1 MTVTNSAQ
9 AAPGRRE
16 GTAMRHDTSYDTE
29 LWRHNEVLHRACGVQ
44 LHDHVLDIG
53 CGTGQ
58 TTRQAAR
65 TARAGSAL
73 GVDVSAP
80 AIKRGRELARAEGLR
95 NVTFEHGDA
104 QVRRLPP

>member
-1 MTVTNSAQ
+1 
-9 AAPGRRE
+9 
-16 GTAMRHDTSYDTE
+16 
-29 LWRHNEVLHRACGVQ
+29 LGVR

-58 TTRQAAR
+58 TTRQAAH

-80 AIKRGRELARAEGLR
+80 AIERARELARDQGLP
-95 NVTFEHGDA
+95 NVAFERASGT
-104 QVRRLPP
+104 RP